1 MRRLIKNDDDN
12 DDDDSGEEIY
22 LPDKFPPLKK
32 LVSYVGKNCSYRIGL
47 RTDNWNLNLFIEED
61 WWNDLAARLSDAR
74 TQLNE
79 NYQSELLTR
88 HQNNLE
94 KQEAKEKEIQSKL
107 QGLLD
112 DSDFTQLTTH
122 RAMQTY
128 AIEKIPDLSKMRPN
142 DLKNK
147 IAELSDQIKL
157 KGLGRKST

>member
-1 MRRLIKNDDDN
+1 MALKTLKLTTPKIEVKDQEKASDTKV
-12 DDDDSGEEIY
+12 EE
-22 LPDKFPPLKK
+22 KVKATLK
-32 LVSYVGKNCSYRIGL
+32 
-47 RTDNWNLNLFIEED
+47 
-61 WWNDLAARLSDAR
+61 
-74 TQLNE
+74 Q
-79 NYQSELLTR
+79 
-88 HQNNLE
+88 
-94 KQEAKEKEIQSKL
+94 EKEIQSKL

-147 IAELSDQIKL
+147 IAELSDQIKI